1 VSLLVICSS
10 LDYHTHFQMQFGDE
24 EIFLDLADILSI
36 GGMSKHSNQTIDIIR
51 DYQMKGAI

>member
-1 VSLLVICSS
+1 MVICSS

-24 EIFLDLADILSI
+24 EIFLDLTDILSI